1 MNFKKIS
8 FLSVSLLTIVLSACG
23 YGLKEY
29 YEGDAYNSGNFQKDY
44 YHVWNSKI
52 DPNNSKN
59 QIVDSHEYALNDIDD
74 YIFESYNY
82 ANFRLCD
89 EEAQKTLTYI

>member
-8 FLSVSLLTIVLSACG
+8 FLSVSLLTMVLSACG

-59 QIVDSHEYALNDIDD
+59 QIKL
-74 YIFESYNY
+74 ESKKKN
-82 ANFRLCD
+82 NCISERPHR
-89 EEAQKTLTYI
+89 